1 MILLSHLQVKVWGP
15 LNESRRTSRIV
26 IRTIICKEKKFNLDK
41 FLQQFNTLDMNNYG
55 SWPISVKITCWIF
68 IFFAVLALGYF
79 IVIQPKL
86 QAIDN
91 AQAQESNLLNEFR
104 EKTRNYVTCN
114 SIRCNFK
121 RCRQISTSN

>member
-1 MILLSHLQVKVWGP
+1 MSQDELQELSLEQLSAK
-15 LNESRRTSRIV
+15 
-26 IRTIICKEKKFNLDK
+26 KKKFNLDK

-114 SIRCNFK
+114 SIRYSFK
-121 RCRQISTSN
+121 KCRQISTSN